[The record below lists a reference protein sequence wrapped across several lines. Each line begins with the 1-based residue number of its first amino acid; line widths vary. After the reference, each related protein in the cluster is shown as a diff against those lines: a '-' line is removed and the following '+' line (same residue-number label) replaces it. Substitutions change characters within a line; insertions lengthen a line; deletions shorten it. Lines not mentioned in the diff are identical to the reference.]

1 MGLFRPARTA
11 TGPDGYWE
19 IYVSKTA
26 LPAWIEGRGGDR
38 DFTNDQP
45 FDLLTL
51 PFTLLG
57 VLWSILVRPL
67 LRFLVFLP
75 VAVVRGRRSRAVRIE
90 AVNAFPE
97 REVLLWTTTDGQLDG
112 VLDEIVAGLVAGK
125 VVQPAG
131 AVYSGRERG

>member
-1 MGLFRPARTA
+1 MAISASKKPA
-11 TGPDGYWE
+11 P
-19 IYVSKTA
+19 
-26 LPAWIEGRGGDR
+26 
-38 DFTNDQP
+38 
-45 FDLLTL
+45 
-51 PFTLLG
+51 
-57 VLWSILVRPL
+57 
-67 LRFLVFLP
+67 
-75 VAVVRGRRSRAVRIE
+75 RIE